1 MVYMYIHYDFKR
13 TRQIKCIYR
22 FGIRELSF
30 LNFNTVKVP
39 YLNLKKK
46 VNMYRVKHIEF
57 LFCFAICVLYANA
70 ILMLY

>member
-1 MVYMYIHYDFKR
+1 MYI
-13 TRQIKCIYR
+13 
-22 FGIRELSF
+22 GIRELSF

-70 ILMLY
+70 ILMLYLILKLL